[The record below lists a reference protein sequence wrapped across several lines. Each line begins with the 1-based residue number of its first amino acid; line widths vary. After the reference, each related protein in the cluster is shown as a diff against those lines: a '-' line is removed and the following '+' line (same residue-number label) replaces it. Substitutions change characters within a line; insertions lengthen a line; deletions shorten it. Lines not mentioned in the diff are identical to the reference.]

1 MSKSPLGRR
10 AHPVLAALVST
21 AVSLVALVALAF
33 GLVASTVATTAP
45 ATAAGYPDPLPV
57 SGDIR
62 VHDPSIVKA
71 QGGTYVVASTGTN
84 LELRTSTDRVNW
96 RRAGVVWPN
105 GAPWTDQFT
114 GGTDLLWAPDI
125 SFHNGRYYLYYAASS
140 FGSQNSGIFLAT
152 SPTAAAGS
160 WTNLGLVTQTSSAND
175 YNAIDPNLVV
185 DSSGRWWL
193 TFGSFWSGIKMI
205 RLDPATGKQSASDRT
220 LYSLAQR
227 PANVSGAIEA
237 PFIVQRGGFYYL
249 FASFD
254 FCCRGTSS
262 TYRVMVGRSA
272 SITGPYADR
281 AGVAMTSGGGT
292 EVVAT
297 HGAIVGPG
305 HEALIPDADGW
316 LMIYHYYTATDSRL
330 AINHVGWSGGWP
342 ALF

>member
-1 MSKSPLGRR
+1 MTKSPLGRSVR
-10 AHPVLAALVST
+10 PLISPLISIAASFF
-21 AVSLVALVALAF
+21 ALAF
-33 GLVASTVATTAP
+33 GLAASTGP

-57 SGDIR
+57 SGDIT
-62 VHDPSIVKA
+62 VHDPSIVKTA
-71 QGGTYVVASTGTN
+71 NGTYIVASTGTN

-114 GGTDLLWAPDI
+114 GGTNVLWAPDI
-125 SFHNGRYYLYYAASS
+125 SFHNGLYYLYYAASS

-152 SPTAAAGS
+152 SPTGAQGS
-160 WTNLGLVTQTSSAND
+160 WTNLGIVTQTSSANN
-175 YNAIDPNLVV
+175 YNAIDPNLIV
-185 DSSGRWWL
+185 DSAGRWWL
-193 TFGSFWSGIKMI
+193 SFGSFWSGIKMI
-205 RLDPATGKQSASDRT
+205 RIDPATGKQSSADRT
-220 LYSLAQR
+220 LYSLATR
-227 PANVSGAIEA
+227 PAAVSGAIEA

-262 TYRVMVGRSA
+262 TYRVMVGRA
-272 SITGPYADR
+272 TSITGPYADR
-281 AGVAMTSGGGT
+281 SGVPMTGGGGT

-297 HGAIVGPG
+297 HGGIIGPG
-305 HEALIPDADGW
+305 HEALIPDTDGW